1 MFLIEILVKIY
12 LALEKV
18 ENNWYNEGGIII
30 ETKKLNLKNDLIFK
44 TFFSRKG
51 KNKRGMIKIF

>member
-12 LALEKV
+12 LALENAK
-18 ENNWYNEGGIII
+18 NNWYNKGGIII

-44 TFFSRKG
+44 TFF
-51 KNKRGMIKIF
+51 F